1 MKSNTLLV
9 PKDET
14 LLLKRALSTILDL
27 LVWYV
32 SYVAILLIF
41 FSLKYD
47 LPKSKVKL
55 TVYKMEFDTIIKSK
69 AFILIFLAL
78 ILLWEIVIPI
88 LTDGQ
93 SYFKQKM
100 HLKIVGNTNLN
111 LIVRGLIKILILNPY
126 GVIAYVISRAINITS
141 TNMISN
147 TLTLIAFI
155 CIILVVI
162 DKRPIHDIIA
172 KTYVTLE

>member
-111 LIVRGLIKILILNPY
+111 LIVRGFIKILILNPY